1 MLKKKNEKCIETLKN
16 FDFTLSKIFFRRKK
30 VVPLYSTYAQTFIKI
45 FGLDKFSVNFF
56 IHAYY
61 DTYVY
66 LIFIN

>member
-45 FGLDKFSVNFF
+45 FGLDKFLCKFF
-56 IHAYY
+56 Y
-61 DTYVY
+61 TR
-66 LIFIN
+66 LL